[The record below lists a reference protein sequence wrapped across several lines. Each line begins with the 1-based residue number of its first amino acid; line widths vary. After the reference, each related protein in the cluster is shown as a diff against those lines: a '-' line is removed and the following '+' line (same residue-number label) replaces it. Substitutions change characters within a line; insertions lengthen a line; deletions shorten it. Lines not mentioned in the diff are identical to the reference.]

1 MKKLNELKQE
11 RSELITKMEA
21 IAKGETLTE
30 EQRSEWNG
38 YDESIKQIDSDI
50 AMLERQENLN
60 KNNVKDTME
69 KVEQREQ
76 QPVAV
81 QFRNWLKD
89 AVAGKAENKFEFRA
103 EPILTSTETG
113 IINKTVANSL
123 DILTSPG
130 EAFLRSLGV
139 SFYTGLTGNLVL
151 PAMAE
156 DTGTFVSEDASA
168 ASASMTPEALTLA
181 ARRVTHYQTVTRE
194 LLAQTNPAIFAGIM
208 QNLYNGVWNAV
219 ANDWA
224 DTIES
229 DGATQISVTGATITY
244 ANLCDMEASIGGLSI
259 GAASY
264 VTTPIGKAYLKG
276 LNAASAD
283 IKFVWDS
290 DNTIAGYPA
299 FAAPCV
305 NANRVYFGDFS
316 RTNIAQWGPLEIIAD
331 PYSDA
336 KKGEIRLTVVGLFDT
351 GVSNKRALAILDAS
365 LY

>member
-1 MKKLNELKQE
+1 MKKLIELKQE
-11 RSELITKMEA
+11 RSELISKMEA
-21 IAKGETLTE
+21 IATGETLTE

-38 YDESIKQIDSDI
+38 YDESIKKLDDDI

-60 KNNVKDTME
+60 KNNVKNTME
-69 KVEQREQ
+69 NVEQRDQ
-76 QPVAV
+76 QPIAV
-81 QFRNWLKD
+81 QFRDWLKD
-89 AVAGKAENKFEFRA
+89 AANGKSSNKFEFRA
-103 EPILTSTETG
+103 EPILTSTTSAVV
-113 IINKTVANSL
+113 NKTVANSL

-139 SFYTGLTGNLVL
+139 SFYTDLTGNLVL
-151 PAMAE
+151 PSMAE
-156 DTGTFVSEDASA
+156 DTGAFVAEDASA
-168 ASASMTPEALTLA
+168 AAASMAPEALTLA
-181 ARRVTHYQTVTRE
+181 ARRVTHYQSITRE

-208 QNLYNGVWNAV
+208 QNLYNGVWTAI

-229 DGATQISVTGATITY
+229 DGATQIKTTGATITY
-244 ANLCDMEASIGGLSI
+244 QNLCDMEASIGGLNI
-259 GAASY
+259 GAAAY
-264 VTTPIGKAYLKG
+264 VTTPAGKAFLKG
-276 LNAASAD
+276 LNAGNAG
-283 IKFVWDS
+283 IKFAWDS

-299 FAAPCV
+299 YAAPCV

-316 RTNIAQWGPLEIIAD
+316 RTNVALWGPMEIIVD

-336 KKGEIRLTVVGLFDT
+336 KKGEIRLTVVALADT